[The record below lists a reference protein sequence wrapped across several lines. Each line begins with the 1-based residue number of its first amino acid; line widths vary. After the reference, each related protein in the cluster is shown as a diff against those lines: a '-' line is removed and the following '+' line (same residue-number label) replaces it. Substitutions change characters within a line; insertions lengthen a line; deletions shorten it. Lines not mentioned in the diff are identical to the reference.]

1 MDTITV
7 SMIMKC
13 VQMSA
18 ILHVEMKAYWY
29 VDLKWDIL
37 KSSTLDSY
45 QICFYSQE
53 TNLIPQA
60 NDLDPV

>member
-1 MDTITV
+1 
-7 SMIMKC
+7 MKC